1 MRAKFKREELKAL
14 TVGMPCEWRNGR
26 WWKEG
31 QVVGEPKTD
40 SLGLQ
45 YIPVRN
51 GGSRTNTVDP
61 GELIHVYPTFIR
73 ARV

>member
-1 MRAKFKREELKAL
+1 MCRKFKREELKAL

-31 QVVGEPKTD
+31 QVIGEPQID

-51 GGSRTNTVDP
+51 GASKTNTVDP
-61 GELIHVYPTFIR
+61 GELIHAYPTSIR
-73 ARV
+73 VRV